1 MPFASTEI
9 LQAIFAAFMV
19 TVGVYEGF
27 LKDRAVIA
35 KVAPRGRVKLVVPR
49 RSVGWRR

>member
-1 MPFASTEI
+1 VPLASTEV

-27 LKDRAVIA
+27 LRHRMVIP
-35 KVAPRGRVKLVVPR
+35 KVAPHGAVKLALAAGASR
-49 RSVGWRR
+49 H